1 MRLRHERWLPR
12 RSCRFPL
19 GEGPLVHPWI
29 EFFQAYGVWGLFL
42 LAFLES
48 SVFPVPPDVLLI
60 WMVLKDWGEPLGL
73 TAICTFG
80 SALGGVGGY
89 GLGRW
94 GGRPLLQRFFPPTK
108 VEAAERLYD
117 RYGVWAVAIAGFT
130 PIPYKLFTISSGVL
144 RFRLL
149 PFFVASLLSRGA
161 RFSLVALL
169 TFRYGDQVLA
179 QVDRWGFALLAA
191 LGGGLALYGAR
202 AWRRRRRERGS
213 DGAG

>member
-73 TAICTFG
+73 TALCTFG
-80 SALGGVGGY
+80 SALGGMGGY

-149 PFFVASLLSRGA
+149 PFFCLLYTSPSPRDRQKSRMPSSA
-161 RFSLVALL
+161 
-169 TFRYGDQVLA
+169 
-179 QVDRWGFALLAA
+179 
-191 LGGGLALYGAR
+191 
-202 AWRRRRRERGS
+202 
-213 DGAG
+213 